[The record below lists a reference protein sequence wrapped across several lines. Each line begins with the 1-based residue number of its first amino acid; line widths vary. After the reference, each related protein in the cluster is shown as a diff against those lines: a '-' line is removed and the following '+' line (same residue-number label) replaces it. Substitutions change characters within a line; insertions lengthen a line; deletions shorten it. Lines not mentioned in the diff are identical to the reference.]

1 MKTIGLARLG
11 KDAEVRY
18 APSGDAVANL
28 SLAVNYGK
36 PDSDGNRPTQW
47 INASL
52 WGKRAESLA
61 QYLTKG
67 SLHCFTL
74 SDIHIEAYEGQN
86 GTFHNLVARVDDVQ
100 LGPRGQGGNQGGGE
114 RTERPAANGG
124 GQQRPARGDGRAA
137 GQGGDMDDDIPF

>member
-1 MKTIGLARLG
+1 MKMIGLARLG

-18 APSGDAVANL
+18 APSGDAVCNL

-36 PDSDGNRPTQW
+36 RDDAGNQPTQW

-67 SLHCFTL
+67 SCHCFTL
-74 SDIHIEAYEGQN
+74 SDIHIEAREGQN
-86 GTFHNLVARVDDVQ
+86 GTFHNLVARIDDVQ
-100 LGPRGQGGNQGGGE
+100 LGPRQGDAKPAGE
-114 RTERPAANGG
+114 HRA
-124 GQQRPARGDGRAA
+124 QQRQNPADGRAA
-137 GQGGDMDDDIPF
+137 GQASQGAQSDIPDDEIPF